1 MMSEKTCRVCRSQ
14 SISELMAFGMLPV
27 TTVLHKSHSDRDYIN
42 DLTLDS
48 CGDCGFVFIRHPILS
63 SEFYDEYHWMS
74 SANPAPHLMPLRD
87 ELIKNFLNSSTDL
100 IMEVGSND
108 GLLLSLF
115 KEKGF
120 SNVLAI
126 EPAQNCAKASRARG
140 IPTLND
146 YFNEG
151 VARKIKADYGT
162 PKIILCRHVL
172 EHIFNLDSFISSMT
186 FLMKGTETVLALE
199 VPSFEIMSRKGDI
212 LLVWEQHINYFE
224 AETLQILCERHG
236 LSVFQTETVPHGGG
250 SLLFHARMG
259 EKADR
264 DRHARTIDAPK
275 LFKKCARVNIQSI
288 GDRFL
293 EIRKQGKKIV
303 AYGAGMRGGCIM
315 NLTKA
320 HRFFEC
326 IVDDSQEKSGLFSP
340 NGKLEIKNSDYLITN
355 KPEFCV
361 VMPLSSKETEKNIQ
375 AKHQAYVQG
384 GGTFIELFPGDY
396 RDSGLF
402 TEKQLS

>member
-1 MMSEKTCRVCRSQ
+1 
-14 SISELMAFGMLPV
+14 MAFGMLPI

-48 CGDCGFVFIRHPILS
+48 CGDCGFVFIRHPVLP
-63 SEFYDEYHWMS
+63 SELYDEYHWMS
-74 SANPAPHLMPLRD
+74 SANPAPHLIPLRD
-87 ELIKNFLNSSTDL
+87 ELIKKFLNSSSDFV
-100 IMEVGSND
+100 MEVGSND

-126 EPAQNCAKASRARG
+126 EPAQNCAKASQARG

-212 LLVWEQHINYFE
+212 SLVWEQHINYFE

-250 SLLFHARMG
+250 SLLFYARMG

-288 GDRFL
+288 EDRFL

-326 IVDDSQEKSGLFSP
+326 IVDDSQEKIGLFIP
-340 NGKLEIKNSDYLITN
+340 NGKLEIKNSEYLNTN

-396 RDSGLF
+396 KDSGLF